1 MSYLIPI
8 IIGSERDSELAKTI
22 KGHLQKFNLNS
33 IIRICSA
40 HKSCMNLLKILYE
53 YEKDENVKTYIT
65 IAGKSNALSALVD
78 GNSVKPIISCPPI
91 KDTNI
96 YDLYSSVSLPSGIS
110 PVTVLG
116 AENAHS
122 KSEKYMLYQI
132 NQLKV

>member
-1 MSYLIPI
+1 
-8 IIGSERDSELAKTI
+8 
-22 KGHLQKFNLNS
+22 
-33 IIRICSA
+33 
-40 HKSCMNLLKILYE
+40 MNLLKILYE

-116 AENAHS
+116 AENGQIAMS
-122 KSEKYMLYQI
+122 KNI
-132 NQLKV
+132 CFIR